1 MSKIN
6 VVSSVDKEASERK
19 TKLLNVDTSCYENI
33 IFNKKEIAITL
44 FNEFDKQIL
53 NISNNIKRNYLIK
66 NYHNE
71 ELRNG

>member
-53 NISNNIKRNYLIK
+53 NISNNIKRNY
-66 NYHNE
+66 
-71 ELRNG
+71 